1 MAVEILGVGAT
12 LLGLF
17 AGFGL
22 LIGLLFGFFGMG
34 GSFLVTPALL
44 VMGYETDV
52 AVASGLAFVFG
63 TSVIA
68 TLKHRD
74 LGQVDYKLG
83 VLMIAGTTAGI
94 EVGKIGLE
102 YLQHVGL
109 ADTVVSVAYVL
120 LLGGIGVFVTRE
132 ALKSSS
138 GGGLEHDVD
147 EDADLEDADVPDI
160 AQKIQSY
167 RVPPMISIRGGFT
180 VSLWM
185 VLTVAFA
192 TGLLSGFL
200 GVGGG
205 FIRMPALFYLIGVPV
220 PVAVGTDLFEI
231 VFSGGIGSFLY
242 AMDGGVNLGIV
253 VPLLAGSALGAR
265 VGSAATSIVDE
276 DEIKVYFGVMLLGG
290 SVAVAVR
297 EIGTVYGIDELRIV
311 SMVLILGSALL
322 VCGGLSSSHS
332 RAARDV
338 GPSRRSI
345 RDSRSV
351 DARRRSATRGRLT
364 RGDDPRP

>member
-1 MAVEILGVGAT
+1 MEVLGVSAVLLAT
-12 LLGLF
+12 F
-17 AGFGL
+17 AGFGV
-22 LIGLLFGFFGMG
+22 LIGILFGFFGMG

-44 VMGYETDV
+44 VMGYPTDV
-52 AVASGLAFVFG
+52 AVGSGLAFVFG

-94 EVGKIGLE
+94 EVGKLGLE
-102 YLQHVGL
+102 WLQHHGY
-109 ADTVVSVAYVL
+109 ADSVVSVAYVL
-120 LLGGIGVFVTRE
+120 LLGGIGAFVTWT
-132 ALKSSS
+132 ALK
-138 GGGLEHDVD
+138 GGDGGLSHDVD
-147 EDADLEDADVPDI
+147 EETEVSADDIPDI
-160 AQKIQSY
+160 AKKIQSY
-167 RVPPMISIRGGFT
+167 RIPPMISLRSGVS

-185 VLTVAFA
+185 ILLVAFA

-242 AMDGGVNLGIV
+242 AQSGAVDLSIV

-265 VGSAATSIVDE
+265 LGAASTSLVDE
-276 DEIKVYFGVMLLGG
+276 GEIKVYFGVMLLLGAI
-290 SVAVAVR
+290 AVAVR
-297 EIGTVYGIDELRIV
+297 KVGNVYEIPVADALSLAI
-311 SMVLILGSALL
+311 ILGAALL
-322 VCGGLSSSHS
+322 VSGAVVYSSVKELRSAADAG
-332 RAARDV
+332 RAAAD
-338 GPSRRSI
+338 
-345 RDSRSV
+345 
-351 DARRRSATRGRLT
+351 
-364 RGDDPRP
+364 

>member
-1 MAVEILGVGAT
+1 MFASFGV
-12 LLGLF
+12 
-17 AGFGL
+17 

-44 VMGYETDV
+44 VMGYRPDV

-94 EVGKIGLE
+94 EVGKIGLHW
-102 YLQHVGL
+102 LQHIGL
-109 ADTVVSVAYVL
+109 ADTVVSVAYVA
-120 LLGGIGVFVTRE
+120 LLGGIGVFITYAAVRGE
-132 ALKSSS
+132 
-138 GGGLEHDVD
+138 GGGGVSHDQGD
-147 EDADLEDADVPDI
+147 GEIDADDIPDI
-160 AQKIQSY
+160 AKKIQSY
-167 RVPPMISIRGGFT
+167 RIPPMMTLRGGIQ

-185 VLTVAFA
+185 VLFVAFV

-242 AMDGGVNLGIV
+242 AMDGAVNLSIV
-253 VPLLAGSALGAR
+253 VPLLAGMWRLDLPAESWSEMLWIARSPSMRGGTWKDSGTSGWGRTMEVSTTRRKTCEAKASAISTWR
-265 VGSAATSIVDE
+265 SPTAA
-276 DEIKVYFGVMLLGG
+276 
-290 SVAVAVR
+290 
-297 EIGTVYGIDELRIV
+297 
-311 SMVLILGSALL
+311 
-322 VCGGLSSSHS
+322 
-332 RAARDV
+332 
-338 GPSRRSI
+338 
-345 RDSRSV
+345 
-351 DARRRSATRGRLT
+351 
-364 RGDDPRP
+364 

>member
-1 MAVEILGVGAT
+1 MTMELFGVAVT
-12 LLGLF
+12 LLAMF
-17 AGFGL
+17 AGFGV

-34 GSFLVTPALL
+34 GSFLVTPALM

-52 AVASGLAFVFG
+52 AVASGLAFVFA

-94 EVGKIGLE
+94 EVGKLGLHA
-102 YLQHVGL
+102 LQAIGL
-109 ADTVVSVAYVL
+109 ADTVVSVIYVG
-120 LLGGIGVFVTRE
+120 LLGGIGVFITYNAVTGDDD
-132 ALKSSS
+132 
-138 GGGLEHDVD
+138 GGISH
-147 EDADLEDADVPDI
+147 DADAEVDADDIPDI
-160 AQKIQSY
+160 AKKIQSY
-167 RVPPMISIRGGFT
+167 RVPPMMSLRGGIS

-185 VLTVAFA
+185 ILSVAFA

-220 PVAVGTDLFEI
+220 PIAVGTDLFEI

-242 AMDGGVNLGIV
+242 AMDGAVDLEIV

-265 VGSAATSIVDE
+265 LGAAATSLVDE
-276 DEIKVYFGVMLLGG
+276 DEIKVYFGVMLLLG
-290 SVAVAVR
+290 SIAVAVR
-297 EIGTVYGIDELRIV
+297 KIGNWFDVPELQTVSLVIILGAATLVAGAVVVSSVRELR
-311 SMVLILGSALL
+311 SEEAAAASA
-322 VCGGLSSSHS
+322 
-332 RAARDV
+332 AD
-338 GPSRRSI
+338 
-345 RDSRSV
+345 
-351 DARRRSATRGRLT
+351 
-364 RGDDPRP
+364 

>member
-1 MAVEILGVGAT
+1 MEVFGVAAS
-12 LLGLF
+12 LLAMF
-17 AGFGL
+17 ASFGV

-44 VMGYETDV
+44 VMGYQPDV

-94 EVGKIGLE
+94 EVGRIGLHW
-102 YLQHVGL
+102 LQNAGL
-109 ADTVVSVAYVL
+109 ADTFVSVAYVA
-120 LLGGIGVFVTRE
+120 LLGGIGLFVTYT
-132 ALKSSS
+132 ALKGDD
-138 GGGLEHDVD
+138 GGGVSHDEAD
-147 EDADLEDADVPDI
+147 GEIDADDIPDI
-160 AQKIQSY
+160 AKTIQSY
-167 RVPPMISIRGGFT
+167 RVPPMMKLKGGIR

-185 VLTVAFA
+185 ILGVAFA
-192 TGLLSGFL
+192 TGLLSGLL

-220 PVAVGTDLFEI
+220 PIAVGTDLFEI

-242 AMDGGVNLGIV
+242 AMDGGVDLSIV
-253 VPLLAGSALGAR
+253 LPLLAGSALGAR

-276 DEIKVYFGVMLLGG
+276 GEIKVYFGLMLLGG

-297 EIGTVYGIDELRIV
+297 EIGNVYGIGIFDVV

-322 VCGGLSSSHS
+322 VSGAVVYSSVTALREESPAES
-332 RAARDV
+332 PPAAD
-338 GPSRRSI
+338 
-345 RDSRSV
+345 
-351 DARRRSATRGRLT
+351 
-364 RGDDPRP
+364 

>member
-1 MAVEILGVGAT
+1 MAMEFMGVSVA
-12 LLGLF
+12 LLGMF

-22 LIGLLFGFFGMG
+22 LIGILFGFFGMG

-44 VMGYETDV
+44 VMGYAPNV
-52 AVASGLAFVFG
+52 AVGSGLAFVFG

-83 VLMIAGTTAGI
+83 VSMIVGTTLGI

-102 YLQHVGL
+102 YLQHIGL
-109 ADTVVSVAYVL
+109 ADSVVSVAYVA

-132 ALKSSS
+132 ALRGG
-138 GGGLEHDVD
+138 GGGLSHDVEESNGEGD
-147 EDADLEDADVPDI
+147 EQDIPDI
-160 AQKIQSY
+160 AKRIQSY
-167 RVPPMISIRGGFT
+167 HVPPMISLRGGLT

-185 VLTVAFA
+185 VLVVAFF

-205 FIRMPALFYLIGVPV
+205 FIRMPALFYAIGVPV

-242 AMDGGVNLGIV
+242 AQSGAVDLSIV
-253 VPLLAGSALGAR
+253 APLLAGSALGAR
-265 VGSAATSIVDE
+265 LGAAATSLVDE
-276 DEIKVYFGVMLLGG
+276 DGIKIYFGVMLLLGAF
-290 SVAVAVR
+290 AVAIRQV
-297 EIGTVYGIDELRIV
+297 GNFLGIDVLNTVSLIV
-311 SMVLILGSALL
+311 IVGAALL
-322 VCGGLSSSHS
+322 VAGAVVLSSIRELRASPEGAVHS
-332 RAARDV
+332 TAD
-338 GPSRRSI
+338 
-345 RDSRSV
+345 
-351 DARRRSATRGRLT
+351 
-364 RGDDPRP
+364 

>member
-1 MAVEILGVGAT
+1 MELFGVAVS
-12 LLGLF
+12 LLGTF

-22 LIGLLFGFFGMG
+22 LVGLLFGFFGMG

-83 VLMIAGTTAGI
+83 VSMIVGTTAGI
-94 EVGKIGLE
+94 EVGKIGLHW
-102 YLQHVGL
+102 LQRVGL
-109 ADTVVSVAYVL
+109 ANVVVNVSYVA
-120 LLGGIGVFVTRE
+120 LLGGIGVFITHR
-132 ALKSSS
+132 ALGDGS
-138 GGGLEHDVD
+138 GGFGPD
-147 EDADLEDADVPDI
+147 EDAEVSDDRELPPI

-167 RVPPMISIRGGFT
+167 RIPPMLELRGGVV

-185 VLTVAFA
+185 VLFVAFA

-205 FIRMPALFYLIGVPV
+205 FIRMPALFYLVGVPV

-242 AMDGGVNLGIV
+242 ALDGAVDLTIV
-253 VPLLAGSALGAR
+253 VPLLSGSALGAR
-265 VGSAATSIVDE
+265 LGAAATSVVEE
-276 DEIKVYFGVMLLGG
+276 DDIQVYFGVMLLLGA
-290 SVAVAVR
+290 VAVAIR
-297 EIGTVYGIDELRIV
+297 QIGGVIDVPVLDTVALVVIV
-311 SMVLILGSALL
+311 GAALL
-322 VCGGLSSSHS
+322 VSGAIVVSSVRELRADERTDAG
-332 RAARDV
+332 RAAD
-338 GPSRRSI
+338 
-345 RDSRSV
+345 
-351 DARRRSATRGRLT
+351 
-364 RGDDPRP
+364 

>member
-1 MAVEILGVGAT
+1 MELFGVAVT
-12 LLGLF
+12 LLAMF
-17 AGFGL
+17 AGFGV

-34 GSFLVTPALL
+34 GSFLVTPALM

-52 AVASGLAFVFG
+52 AVASGLAFVFA

-94 EVGKIGLE
+94 EVGKLGLHA
-102 YLQHVGL
+102 LQAIGL
-109 ADTVVSVAYVL
+109 ADTVVSVIYVG
-120 LLGGIGVFVTRE
+120 LLGGIGVFITYNAVTDDGDGD
-132 ALKSSS
+132 
-138 GGGLEHDVD
+138 GGISH
-147 EDADLEDADVPDI
+147 DADAEVDADDIPDI
-160 AQKIQSY
+160 AKKIQSY
-167 RVPPMISIRGGFT
+167 RVPPMMNLRGGIS

-185 VLTVAFA
+185 ILAVAFA

-220 PVAVGTDLFEI
+220 PIAVGTDLFEI

-242 AMDGGVNLGIV
+242 AMDGAVDLEIV

-265 VGSAATSIVDE
+265 LGAAATSLVDE
-276 DEIKVYFGVMLLGG
+276 DEIKVYFGVMLLLG
-290 SVAVAVR
+290 SLAVAVR
-297 EIGTVYGIDELRIV
+297 KIGNWFDVPELQTVSLVIILGAATLVAGAVVVSSVRELR
-311 SMVLILGSALL
+311 SEEAAAASA
-322 VCGGLSSSHS
+322 
-332 RAARDV
+332 AD
-338 GPSRRSI
+338 
-345 RDSRSV
+345 
-351 DARRRSATRGRLT
+351 
-364 RGDDPRP
+364 

>member
-1 MAVEILGVGAT
+1 MELLGVAVSM
-12 LLGLF
+12 LAMF
-17 AGFGL
+17 AGFGV

-44 VMGYETDV
+44 VMGYRTDV

-94 EVGKIGLE
+94 EVGKIGLHW
-102 YLQHVGL
+102 LQDIGL
-109 ADTVVSVAYVL
+109 ANTVVSIAYVG
-120 LLGGIGVFVTRE
+120 LLGGIGVFITYN
-132 ALKSSS
+132 ALKSDGE
-138 GGGLEHDVD
+138 GGVSHDA
-147 EDADLEDADVPDI
+147 EDMDVEEAAEDIPDI
-160 AQKIQSY
+160 AKKIQSY
-167 RVPPMISIRGGFT
+167 NIPPMMGIKGGLK

-185 VLTVAFA
+185 ILGVAFA

-242 AMDGGVNLGIV
+242 AMDGAVNLSIV

-265 VGSAATSIVDE
+265 LGAAATSLVEE
-276 DEIKVYFGVMLLGG
+276 DDIKVYFGIMLLLG
-290 SVAVAVR
+290 SIAVAVR
-297 EIGTVYGIDELRIV
+297 EIGGAIEMPVLDVVSLAIIVGAAMLVSGAVVVSSIRELRAQ
-311 SMVLILGSALL
+311 GPTATAQSA
-322 VCGGLSSSHS
+322 
-332 RAARDV
+332 D
-338 GPSRRSI
+338 
-345 RDSRSV
+345 
-351 DARRRSATRGRLT
+351 
-364 RGDDPRP
+364 

>member
-1 MAVEILGVGAT
+1 MELFGVAAS
-12 LLGLF
+12 LLGMF

-44 VMGYETDV
+44 VMGYKPDV

-83 VLMIAGTTAGI
+83 GLMIAGTTAGI
-94 EVGKIGLE
+94 EVGKIGLHW
-102 YLQHVGL
+102 LQDIGL
-109 ADTVVSVAYVL
+109 ADTVVSVAYVA
-120 LLGGIGVFVTRE
+120 LLGGIGVFITYRAVGNDGD
-132 ALKSSS
+132 
-138 GGGLEHDVD
+138 GGGVSHDAEADD
-147 EDADLEDADVPDI
+147 EIDAEDIPDV
-160 AQKIQSY
+160 AKKIQSY
-167 RVPPMISIRGGFT
+167 RVPPMMKLRGGVK

-185 VLTVAFA
+185 ILVVAFA

-220 PVAVGTDLFEI
+220 PIAVGTDLFEI

-242 AMDGGVNLGIV
+242 AMDGAVDLTIV

-265 VGSAATSIVDE
+265 LGAAATSLVDE
-276 DEIKVYFGVMLLGG
+276 SDIKVYFGVMLLLGAI
-290 SVAVAVR
+290 AVAVR
-297 EIGTVYGIDELRIV
+297 KIGGVIEMPVLDTVSLAI
-311 SMVLILGSALL
+311 ILGAALL
-322 VCGGLSSSHS
+322 VSGAVVVS
-332 RAARDV
+332 
-338 GPSRRSI
+338 SI
-345 RDSRSV
+345 RELRTETNETAASV
-351 DARRRSATRGRLT
+351 
-364 RGDDPRP
+364 GD

>member
-1 MAVEILGVGAT
+1 MELFGVSAT
-12 LLGLF
+12 LLATF

-22 LIGLLFGFFGMG
+22 LIGILFGFFGMG

-44 VMGYETDV
+44 VMGYDANV
-52 AVASGLAFVFG
+52 AVGSGLAFVFG

-83 VLMIAGTTAGI
+83 VLMIAGTTGGI

-102 YLQHVGL
+102 YLQHIGL
-109 ADTVVSVAYVL
+109 ADSVVSVAYVL
-120 LLGGIGVFVTRE
+120 LLGGIGAFVTRE
-132 ALKSSS
+132 ALKGDSD
-138 GGGLEHDVD
+138 GGLEHDVD
-147 EDADLEDADVPDI
+147 EDADPEDAEIPEI

-167 RVPPMISIRGGFT
+167 NVPPMISVRGGFT

-185 VLTVAFA
+185 VLAVAFA

-242 AMDGGVNLGIV
+242 AQSGAVDLSIV

-265 VGSAATSIVDE
+265 LGAAATSLVEEE
-276 DEIKVYFGVMLLGG
+276 DIKVYFGIMLLLGAI
-290 SVAVAVR
+290 AVAVR
-297 EIGTVYGIDELRIV
+297 QIGGVLEMPVLDTVSLVI
-311 SMVLILGSALL
+311 ILGAALL
-322 VCGGLSSSHS
+322 VSGAVSYSAVRELRADANSSSV
-332 RAARDV
+332 AADV
-338 GPSRRSI
+338 
-345 RDSRSV
+345 
-351 DARRRSATRGRLT
+351 
-364 RGDDPRP
+364 